1 MDITLRNNALIVIP
15 VLGKEVSLGAGAG
28 LYGLRTESYRDQRTV
43 NVVQQDPVYWDRT
56 QTVRQTV
63 EVDVGSTTL
72 IGGGLQVS
80 ASVPTFRDIP
90 LVGSLFAGRSL
101 NESSTELIILI
112 SARITLDRE

>member
-1 MDITLRNNALIVIP
+1 MLRPLSSLLGDSPQGQTVQFGFGWDANYLRRIP
-15 VLGKEVSLGAGAG
+15 G
-28 LYGLRTESYRDQRTV
+28 LPKSESWK
-43 NVVQQDPVYWDRT
+43 QDPVYWDRT

-63 EVDVGSTTL
+63 EVDIGSTTL